1 MPEKRRV
8 EKRTLVAAVLVI
20 LCIPAVIA
28 VNILFFEDRSYY
40 ATSFIIIALA
50 MVPFALVF
58 ESRKPMAREL
68 VVIAVMV
75 AIAVAGRAA
84 FFMVPG
90 FKPVVALVIIAGA
103 ALGAESGFA
112 VGALTGFL
120 SNFIFGQGP
129 WTPWQMFAFGI
140 IGFLAGL
147 IFYRLASAI
156 GAPSRD
162 GSMRSAEPRGDGSS
176 GTEPKGDGSSGTD
189 DKWYDTNRLGANVS
203 ARKRVERLR
212 IAVLCIFGGLITF
225 MLYGILLDT
234 AATVMFSHG
243 EFSPNAL
250 LATYIA
256 GIPMNAVHATATI
269 FFLLLLARPMI
280 EKLERVKKKY
290 GLLGAEA

>member
-1 MPEKRRV
+1 MPDRRRLA
-8 EKRTLVAAVLVI
+8 KRTVVAAVLMV

-28 VNILFFEDRSYY
+28 ANIFLFEDRSYY
-40 ATSFIIIALA
+40 AVSLIIIALS

-58 ESRKPMAREL
+58 EGRKPQAREL

-84 FFMVPG
+84 FFMIPQ
-90 FKPVVALVIIAGA
+90 FKPVVAIVIIAGA

-112 VGALTGFL
+112 VGALSGFV

-147 IFYRLASAI
+147 IFYRLAAAI

-162 GSMRSAEPRGDGSS
+162 GVLKPDAATGG
-176 GTEPKGDGSSGTD
+176 
-189 DKWYDTNRLGANVS
+189 KWYDTNRLGWNVR
-203 ARKRVERLR
+203 ARKRVEWLR
-212 IAVLCIFGGLITF
+212 VIVFCVFGGGITF
-225 MLYGILLDT
+225 ALYGILLDT
-234 AATVMFSHG
+234 AAAVMFSNG
-243 EFSPNAL
+243 AFSAAAL
-250 LATYIA
+250 IATYMT
-256 GIPMNAVHATATI
+256 GVPLNAVHAAATV

>member
-1 MPEKRRV
+1 MPEKRRL
-8 EKRTLVAAVLVI
+8 EKRTLVAAVLVL
-20 LCIPAVIA
+20 LCIPVVIA

-58 ESRKPMAREL
+58 EGRKPQAREL

-84 FFMVPG
+84 FFMVPQ
-90 FKPVVALVIIAGA
+90 FKPVVAIVIIAGA
-103 ALGAESGFA
+103 ALGAQSGFA
-112 VGALTGFL
+112 VGALSGFV

-140 IGFLAGL
+140 IGFLSGL
-147 IFYRLASAI
+147 IFYRLAAAI
-156 GAPSRD
+156 GAPS
-162 GSMRSAEPRGDGSS
+162 
-176 GTEPKGDGSSGTD
+176 TEPKGDGSYGTD
-189 DKWYDTNRLGANVS
+189 VKWYDTNRLGWNVR

-212 IAVLCIFGGLITF
+212 VVVLCVFGGLVTF
-225 MLYGILLDT
+225 ALYGILLDT

-243 EFSPNAL
+243 EFSRDAL
-250 LATYIA
+250 LATYLT
-256 GIPMNAVHATATI
+256 GMPLNAVHASATI

>member
-1 MPEKRRV
+1 MPEKRRL
-8 EKRTLVAAVLVI
+8 EKRTLVAAVLVL
-20 LCIPAVIA
+20 LCIPVVIA

-40 ATSFIIIALA
+40 ATSLIIIALA

-58 ESRKPMAREL
+58 EGRKPQSREL

-84 FFMVPG
+84 FFMVPQ
-90 FKPVVALVIIAGA
+90 FKPVVAIVIIAGA
-103 ALGAESGFA
+103 ALGAQSGFA
-112 VGALTGFL
+112 VGALSGFV

-140 IGFLAGL
+140 IGFLSGL
-147 IFYRLASAI
+147 IFYRLAAAI

-162 GSMRSAEPRGDGSS
+162 GSMRPAEGDF
-176 GTEPKGDGSSGTD
+176 
-189 DKWYDTNRLGANVS
+189 KWYDTNRLGWNVR

-212 IAVLCIFGGLITF
+212 VVVLCVFGGLVTF
-225 MLYGILLDT
+225 ALYGILLDT

-243 EFSPNAL
+243 EFSRDAL
-250 LATYIA
+250 LATYLT
-256 GIPMNAVHATATI
+256 GMPLNAVHASATI

>member
-1 MPEKRRV
+1 MSKYDRIG
-8 EKRTLVAAVLVI
+8 KRTAVAAVLVI

-28 VNILFFEDRSYY
+28 INILFFEDRSYY

-58 ESRKPMAREL
+58 EGRKPQAREL

-75 AIAVAGRAA
+75 AITVAGRAA
-84 FFMVPG
+84 FFMVPQ

-112 VGALTGFL
+112 VGALSGFV
-120 SNFIFGQGP
+120 SNFVFGQGP

-140 IGFLAGL
+140 IGFFSGI
-147 IFYRLASAI
+147 IFYRLAATI

-162 GSMRSAEPRGDGSS
+162 VEERKDMKDRGTVPMSF
-176 GTEPKGDGSSGTD
+176 PWYNTD
-189 DKWYDTNRLGANVS
+189 RLGWNVR

-212 IAVLCIFGGLITF
+212 IGVLCIFGGFITF
-225 MLYGILLDT
+225 ALYGILLDT

-250 LATYIA
+250 LAAYLT
-256 GIPMNAVHATATI
+256 GIPMNAVHASATI

-290 GLLGAEA
+290 GLLGARS